1 MRGKMPVGIDDF
13 GKIREKDYYFVDKT
27 DFIRQLIDGHSDVTL
42 ITRPRRFGKTLTL
55 SMLEWFFS
63 IEKSNLAKPLFEG
76 LSIEKAGNSYM
87 QEQGRYPVIF
97 LSLKDIKNP
106 SWHTWPR
113 MLDFIRFYFAQ
124 IYVKYQYLAD
134 SDKVDENSKRLF
146 QRIVHAEATEDE
158 LTYSLTGLMKMMYAH
173 YGKKVILL
181 IDEYDVP
188 IQQSWENGYYTGC
201 IGFMRQF
208 LSSALKTNDTLEFA
222 VLTGVLRVAK
232 ESIFSGLN
240 NLDVCTVTSPK
251 YSDVFGF
258 TQQEVHKMAYD
269 FGEADKLPEIQ
280 KWYDGYYF
288 ATQDI
293 YNPWSVNNYFK
304 QHGEAEAYWVNTS
317 GNDII
322 HTLLAQAD
330 EERWE
335 ELRALLTGGT
345 VQAVLQEGVIY
356 NTIGENSSD
365 LYTLLLQT
373 GYLKAIG
380 SMKIDDTRIY
390 ELAIPNR
397 EIRSLFQSEI
407 MRGVDR
413 SYGMVSFYKMGL
425 ALQQGNAETFQRILQ
440 GILRRAVSAHDAAKP
455 ESFYHGLMLGCALF
469 YEKDYRVRS
478 NRESGYGRFD
488 LAMLPKHVSLP
499 GVIMEFKAVKAEEE
513 LEQAAQ
519 EACQQIE
526 TKAYVTE
533 LESAGCPHI
542 WYYGIAFC
550 KKHVLIRMG

>member
-1 MRGKMPVGIDDF
+1 MQRVMPIGTEF
-13 GKIREKDYYFVDKT
+13 FAKLRENHYYFVDKT
-27 DFIRQLIDGHSDVTL
+27 TFLSEFFRGHADVTL
-42 ITRPRRFGKTLTL
+42 ITRPRRFGKTLLL
-55 SMLEWFFS
+55 SMTQQFLD
-63 IEKSNLAKPLFEG
+63 IEGAEEHRQLFEG
-76 LSIEKAGNSYM
+76 LQVMDDPIAM
-87 QEQGRYPVIF
+87 AEQGTRPVVFVTLRDWEAGTWADMQTTVAWHFGMLYGHFSF
-97 LSLKDIKNP
+97 LQEDPMEPTERRTFETILQGDAPMSALGQAFSLL
-106 SWHTWPR
+106 SH
-113 MLDFIRFYFAQ
+113 L
-124 IYVKYQYLAD
+124 LA
-134 SDKVDENSKRLF
+134 
-146 QRIVHAEATEDE
+146 
-158 LTYSLTGLMKMMYAH
+158 AH
-173 YGKKVILL
+173 YGRKVVLL
-181 IDEYDVP
+181 IDEYDAP
-188 IQQSWENGYYTGC
+188 LQCAWSHGYYEEA
-201 IGFMRQF
+201 IGWYRTLF
-208 LSSALKTNDTLEFA
+208 SSAVKANPALDFSMR
-222 VLTGVLRVAK
+222 TGVLRIAK

-240 NLDVCTVTSPK
+240 NLEVSTVFRGGFADVCGYTKEEVQKIAQDLGMENKIPEL
-251 YSDVFGF
+251 
-258 TQQEVHKMAYD
+258 TQ
-269 FGEADKLPEIQ
+269 
-280 KWYDGYYF
+280 WYDGYNF
-288 ATQDI
+288 QGTEI

>member
-1 MRGKMPVGIDDF
+1 MQRVMPIGTEF
-13 GKIREKDYYFVDKT
+13 FAKLRENHYYFVDKT
-27 DFIRQLIDGHSDVTL
+27 TFLSEFFRGHADVTL
-42 ITRPRRFGKTLTL
+42 ITRPRRFGKTLLL
-55 SMLEWFFS
+55 SMTQQFLD
-63 IEKSNLAKPLFEG
+63 IEGAEEHRQLFEG
-76 LSIEKAGNSYM
+76 LQVMDDPIAM
-87 QEQGRYPVIF
+87 AEQGTRPVVFVTLRDWEAGTWADMQTTVAWHFGMLYGHFSF
-97 LSLKDIKNP
+97 LQEDPMEPTERRTFETILQGDAPMSALGQAFSLL
-106 SWHTWPR
+106 SH
-113 MLDFIRFYFAQ
+113 L
-124 IYVKYQYLAD
+124 LA
-134 SDKVDENSKRLF
+134 
-146 QRIVHAEATEDE
+146 
-158 LTYSLTGLMKMMYAH
+158 AH
-173 YGKKVILL
+173 YGRKVVLL
-181 IDEYDVP
+181 IDEYDAP
-188 IQQSWENGYYTGC
+188 LQCAWSHGYYEEA
-201 IGFMRQF
+201 IGWYRTLF
-208 LSSALKTNDTLEFA
+208 SSALKSNPALDFSI
-222 VLTGVLRVAK
+222 LTGVLRIAK

-240 NLDVCTVTSPK
+240 NLEVSTVFRGGFADVCGYTKEEVQKIAQDLGMENKIPEL
-251 YSDVFGF
+251 
-258 TQQEVHKMAYD
+258 TQ
-269 FGEADKLPEIQ
+269 
-280 KWYDGYYF
+280 WYDGYNF
-288 ATQDI
+288 QGTEI

-478 NRESGYGRFD
+478 NRESGYGRFA

>member
-1 MRGKMPVGIDDF
+1 MQRVMPIGTEF
-13 GKIREKDYYFVDKT
+13 FAKLRENHYYFVDKT
-27 DFIRQLIDGHSDVTL
+27 TFLSEFFRGHADVTL
-42 ITRPRRFGKTLTL
+42 ITRPRRFGKTLLL
-55 SMLEWFFS
+55 SMTQQFLD
-63 IEKSNLAKPLFEG
+63 IEGAEEHRQLFEG
-76 LSIEKAGNSYM
+76 LQVMDDPIAM
-87 QEQGRYPVIF
+87 AEQGTRPVVFVTLRDWEAGTWADMQTTVAWHFGMLYGHFSF
-97 LSLKDIKNP
+97 LQEDPMEPTERRTFETILQGDAPMSALGQAFSLL
-106 SWHTWPR
+106 SH
-113 MLDFIRFYFAQ
+113 L
-124 IYVKYQYLAD
+124 LA
-134 SDKVDENSKRLF
+134 
-146 QRIVHAEATEDE
+146 
-158 LTYSLTGLMKMMYAH
+158 AH
-173 YGKKVILL
+173 YGRKVVLL
-181 IDEYDVP
+181 IDEYDAP
-188 IQQSWENGYYTGC
+188 LQCAWSHGYYEEA
-201 IGFMRQF
+201 IGWYRTLF
-208 LSSALKTNDTLEFA
+208 SSALKSNPALDFSI
-222 VLTGVLRVAK
+222 LTGVLRIAK

-240 NLDVCTVTSPK
+240 NLEVSTVFRGGFADVCGYTKEEVQKIAQDLGMENKIPEL
-251 YSDVFGF
+251 
-258 TQQEVHKMAYD
+258 TQ
-269 FGEADKLPEIQ
+269 
-280 KWYDGYYF
+280 WYDGYNF
-288 ATQDI
+288 QGTEI

-499 GVIMEFKAVKAEEE
+499 GVIMEFRAVKAEEE

>member
-1 MRGKMPVGIDDF
+1 MQRVMPIGTEF
-13 GKIREKDYYFVDKT
+13 FAKLRENHYYFVDKT
-27 DFIRQLIDGHSDVTL
+27 TFLSEFFRGHADVTL
-42 ITRPRRFGKTLTL
+42 ITRPRRFGKTLLL
-55 SMLEWFFS
+55 SMTQQFLD
-63 IEKSNLAKPLFEG
+63 IEGAEEHRQLFEG
-76 LSIEKAGNSYM
+76 LQVMDDPIAM
-87 QEQGRYPVIF
+87 AEQGTRPVVFVTLRDWEAGTWADMQTTVAWHFGMLYGHFSF
-97 LSLKDIKNP
+97 LQEDSMEPTERRTFETILQGDAPMSALGQAFSLL
-106 SWHTWPR
+106 SH
-113 MLDFIRFYFAQ
+113 L
-124 IYVKYQYLAD
+124 LA
-134 SDKVDENSKRLF
+134 
-146 QRIVHAEATEDE
+146 
-158 LTYSLTGLMKMMYAH
+158 AH
-173 YGKKVILL
+173 YGRKVVLL
-181 IDEYDVP
+181 IDEYDAP
-188 IQQSWENGYYTGC
+188 LQCAWSHGYYEEA
-201 IGFMRQF
+201 IGWYRTLF
-208 LSSALKTNDTLEFA
+208 SSALKSNPALDFSI
-222 VLTGVLRVAK
+222 LTGVLRIAK

-240 NLDVCTVTSPK
+240 NLEVSTVFRGGFADVCGYTKEEVQKISQDLGMENKIPEL
-251 YSDVFGF
+251 
-258 TQQEVHKMAYD
+258 TQ
-269 FGEADKLPEIQ
+269 
-280 KWYDGYYF
+280 WYDGYNF
-288 ATQDI
+288 QGTEI

-499 GVIMEFKAVKAEEE
+499 GVIMEFRAVKAEEE

>member
-1 MRGKMPVGIDDF
+1 MQRVMPIGTEF
-13 GKIREKDYYFVDKT
+13 FAKLRENHYYFVDKT
-27 DFIRQLIDGHSDVTL
+27 TFLSEFFRGHADVTL
-42 ITRPRRFGKTLTL
+42 ITRPRRFGKTLLL
-55 SMLEWFFS
+55 SMTQQFLD
-63 IEKSNLAKPLFEG
+63 IEGAEEHRQLFEG
-76 LSIEKAGNSYM
+76 LQVMDDPIAM
-87 QEQGRYPVIF
+87 AEQGTRPVVFVTLRDWEAGTWADMQTTVAWHFGMLYGHFSF
-97 LSLKDIKNP
+97 LQEDPMEPTERRTFETILQGDAPMSALGQAFSLL
-106 SWHTWPR
+106 SH
-113 MLDFIRFYFAQ
+113 L
-124 IYVKYQYLAD
+124 LA
-134 SDKVDENSKRLF
+134 
-146 QRIVHAEATEDE
+146 
-158 LTYSLTGLMKMMYAH
+158 AH
-173 YGKKVILL
+173 YGRKVVLL
-181 IDEYDVP
+181 IDEYDAP
-188 IQQSWENGYYTGC
+188 LQCAWSHGYYEEA
-201 IGFMRQF
+201 IGWYRTLF
-208 LSSALKTNDTLEFA
+208 SSALKSNPALDFSI
-222 VLTGVLRVAK
+222 LTGVLRIAK

-240 NLDVCTVTSPK
+240 NLEVSTVFSGGFADVCGYTKEEVQKIAQDLGMENKIPEL
-251 YSDVFGF
+251 
-258 TQQEVHKMAYD
+258 TQ
-269 FGEADKLPEIQ
+269 
-280 KWYDGYYF
+280 WYDGYNF
-288 ATQDI
+288 QGTEI

>member
-1 MRGKMPVGIDDF
+1 MQRVMPIGTEF
-13 GKIREKDYYFVDKT
+13 FAKLRENHYYFVDKT
-27 DFIRQLIDGHSDVTL
+27 TFLSEFFRGHADVTL
-42 ITRPRRFGKTLTL
+42 ITRPRRFGKTLLL
-55 SMLEWFFS
+55 SMTQQFLD
-63 IEKSNLAKPLFEG
+63 IEGAEEHRQLFEG
-76 LSIEKAGNSYM
+76 LQVMDDPIAM
-87 QEQGRYPVIF
+87 AEQGTRPVVFVTLRDWEAGTWADMQTTVAWHFGMLYGHFSF
-97 LSLKDIKNP
+97 LQEDPMEPTERRTFETILQGDAPMSALGQAFSLL
-106 SWHTWPR
+106 SH
-113 MLDFIRFYFAQ
+113 L
-124 IYVKYQYLAD
+124 LA
-134 SDKVDENSKRLF
+134 
-146 QRIVHAEATEDE
+146 
-158 LTYSLTGLMKMMYAH
+158 AH
-173 YGKKVILL
+173 YGRKVVLL
-181 IDEYDVP
+181 IDEYDAP
-188 IQQSWENGYYTGC
+188 LQCAWSHGYYEEA
-201 IGFMRQF
+201 IGWYRTLF
-208 LSSALKTNDTLEFA
+208 SSALKSNPALDFSI
-222 VLTGVLRVAK
+222 LTGVLRIAK

-240 NLDVCTVTSPK
+240 NLEVSTVFRGGFADVCGYTKEEVQKIAQDLGMENKIPEL
-251 YSDVFGF
+251 
-258 TQQEVHKMAYD
+258 TQ
-269 FGEADKLPEIQ
+269 
-280 KWYDGYYF
+280 WYDGYNF
-288 ATQDI
+288 QGTEI
-293 YNPWSVNNYFK
+293 YNPWSANNYFK

-499 GVIMEFKAVKAEEE
+499 GVIMEFRAVKAEEE

>member
-1 MRGKMPVGIDDF
+1 MEPT
-13 GKIREKDYYFVDKT
+13 E
-27 DFIRQLIDGHSDVTL
+27 
-42 ITRPRRFGKTLTL
+42 RRTFETIIQGDAPMSALGQAFSLL
-55 SMLEWFFS
+55 SHL
-63 IEKSNLAKPLFEG
+63 LA
-76 LSIEKAGNSYM
+76 
-87 QEQGRYPVIF
+87 
-97 LSLKDIKNP
+97 
-106 SWHTWPR
+106 
-113 MLDFIRFYFAQ
+113 
-124 IYVKYQYLAD
+124 
-134 SDKVDENSKRLF
+134 
-146 QRIVHAEATEDE
+146 
-158 LTYSLTGLMKMMYAH
+158 AH
-173 YGKKVILL
+173 YGRKVVLL
-181 IDEYDVP
+181 IDEYDAP
-188 IQQSWENGYYTGC
+188 LQCAWSHGYYEEA
-201 IGFMRQF
+201 IGWYRTLF
-208 LSSALKTNDTLEFA
+208 SSALKSNPALDFSI
-222 VLTGVLRVAK
+222 LTGVLRIAK

-240 NLDVCTVTSPK
+240 NLEVSTVFRGGFADVCGYTKEEVQKIAQDLGMENKIPEL
-251 YSDVFGF
+251 
-258 TQQEVHKMAYD
+258 TQ
-269 FGEADKLPEIQ
+269 
-280 KWYDGYYF
+280 WYDGYNF
-288 ATQDI
+288 QGTEI
-293 YNPWSVNNYFK
+293 YNPWSANNYFK

-499 GVIMEFKAVKAEEE
+499 GVIMEFRAVKAEEE

>member
-1 MRGKMPVGIDDF
+1 MQRVMPIGTEF
-13 GKIREKDYYFVDKT
+13 FAKLRENHYYFVDKT
-27 DFIRQLIDGHSDVTL
+27 TFLSEFFRGHADVTL
-42 ITRPRRFGKTLTL
+42 ITRPRRFGKTLLL
-55 SMLEWFFS
+55 SMTQQFLD
-63 IEKSNLAKPLFEG
+63 IEGAEEHRQLFEG
-76 LSIEKAGNSYM
+76 LQVMDDPIAM
-87 QEQGRYPVIF
+87 AEQGTRPVVFVTLRDWEAGTWADMQTTVAWHFGMLYGHFSF
-97 LSLKDIKNP
+97 LQEDPMEPTERRTFETILQGDAPMSALGQAFSLL
-106 SWHTWPR
+106 SH
-113 MLDFIRFYFAQ
+113 L
-124 IYVKYQYLAD
+124 LA
-134 SDKVDENSKRLF
+134 
-146 QRIVHAEATEDE
+146 
-158 LTYSLTGLMKMMYAH
+158 AH
-173 YGKKVILL
+173 YGRKVVLL
-181 IDEYDVP
+181 IDEYDAP
-188 IQQSWENGYYTGC
+188 LQCAWSHGYYEEA
-201 IGFMRQF
+201 IGWYRTLF
-208 LSSALKTNDTLEFA
+208 SSALKSNPALDFSI
-222 VLTGVLRVAK
+222 LTGVLRIAK

-240 NLDVCTVTSPK
+240 NLEVSTVFRGGFADVCGYTKEEVQKIAQDLGMENKIPEL
-251 YSDVFGF
+251 
-258 TQQEVHKMAYD
+258 TQ
-269 FGEADKLPEIQ
+269 
-280 KWYDGYYF
+280 WYDGYNF
-288 ATQDI
+288 QGTEI

>member
-1 MRGKMPVGIDDF
+1 MQRVMPIGTEF
-13 GKIREKDYYFVDKT
+13 FAKLRENHYYFVDKT
-27 DFIRQLIDGHSDVTL
+27 TFLSEFFRGHADVTL
-42 ITRPRRFGKTLTL
+42 ITRPRRFGKTLLL
-55 SMLEWFFS
+55 SMTQQFLD
-63 IEKSNLAKPLFEG
+63 IEGAEEHRQLFEG
-76 LSIEKAGNSYM
+76 LQVMDDPIAM
-87 QEQGRYPVIF
+87 AEQGTRPVVFVTLRDWEAGTWADMQTTVAWHFGMLYGHFSF
-97 LSLKDIKNP
+97 LQEDPMEPTERRTFETILQGDAPMSALGQAFSLL
-106 SWHTWPR
+106 SH
-113 MLDFIRFYFAQ
+113 L
-124 IYVKYQYLAD
+124 LA
-134 SDKVDENSKRLF
+134 
-146 QRIVHAEATEDE
+146 
-158 LTYSLTGLMKMMYAH
+158 AH
-173 YGKKVILL
+173 YGRKVVLL
-181 IDEYDVP
+181 IDEYDAP
-188 IQQSWENGYYTGC
+188 LQCAWSHGYYEEA
-201 IGFMRQF
+201 IGWYRTLF
-208 LSSALKTNDTLEFA
+208 SSALKSNPALDFSI
-222 VLTGVLRVAK
+222 LTGVLRIAK

-240 NLDVCTVTSPK
+240 NLEVSTVFRGGFADVCGYTKEEVQKIAQDLGMENKIPEL
-251 YSDVFGF
+251 
-258 TQQEVHKMAYD
+258 TQ
-269 FGEADKLPEIQ
+269 
-280 KWYDGYYF
+280 WYDGYNF
-288 ATQDI
+288 QGTEI

-478 NRESGYGRFD
+478 NRESGYGRFA

-542 WYYGIAFC
+542 WCYGIAFC

>member
-1 MRGKMPVGIDDF
+1 MQRVMPIGTESF
-13 GKIREKDYYFVDKT
+13 AKLRENHYYFVDKT
-27 DFIRQLIDGHSDVTL
+27 TFLSEFFRGHADVTL
-42 ITRPRRFGKTLTL
+42 ITRPRRFGKTLLL
-55 SMLEWFFS
+55 SMTQQFLD
-63 IEKSNLAKPLFEG
+63 IEGAEEHRQLFEG
-76 LSIEKAGNSYM
+76 LQVMDDPIAM
-87 QEQGRYPVIF
+87 AEQGTRPVVFVTLRDWEAGTWADMQTTVAWHFGMLYGHFSF
-97 LSLKDIKNP
+97 LQEDSMEPTERRTFETILQGDAPMSALGQAFSLL
-106 SWHTWPR
+106 SH
-113 MLDFIRFYFAQ
+113 L
-124 IYVKYQYLAD
+124 LA
-134 SDKVDENSKRLF
+134 
-146 QRIVHAEATEDE
+146 
-158 LTYSLTGLMKMMYAH
+158 AH
-173 YGKKVILL
+173 YGRKVVLL
-181 IDEYDVP
+181 IDEYDAP
-188 IQQSWENGYYTGC
+188 LQCAWSHGYYEEA
-201 IGFMRQF
+201 IGWYRTLF
-208 LSSALKTNDTLEFA
+208 SSALKSNPALDFSI
-222 VLTGVLRVAK
+222 LTGVLRIAK

-240 NLDVCTVTSPK
+240 NLEVSTVFRGGFADVCGYTKEEVQKIAQDLGMENKIPEL
-251 YSDVFGF
+251 
-258 TQQEVHKMAYD
+258 TQ
-269 FGEADKLPEIQ
+269 
-280 KWYDGYYF
+280 WYDGYNF
-288 ATQDI
+288 QGTEI

-499 GVIMEFKAVKAEEE
+499 GVIMEFRAVKAEEE

>member
-1 MRGKMPVGIDDF
+1 MQRVMPIGTESF
-13 GKIREKDYYFVDKT
+13 AKLRENHYYFVDKT
-27 DFIRQLIDGHSDVTL
+27 TFLSEFFRGHADVTL
-42 ITRPRRFGKTLTL
+42 ITRPRRFGKTLLL
-55 SMLEWFFS
+55 SMTQQFLD
-63 IEKSNLAKPLFEG
+63 IEGAEEHRQLFEG
-76 LSIEKAGNSYM
+76 LQVMDDPIAM
-87 QEQGRYPVIF
+87 AEQGTRPVVFVTLRDWEAGTWADMQTTVAWHFGMLYGHFSF
-97 LSLKDIKNP
+97 LQEDSMEPTERRTFETILQGDAPMSALGQAFSLL
-106 SWHTWPR
+106 SH
-113 MLDFIRFYFAQ
+113 L
-124 IYVKYQYLAD
+124 LA
-134 SDKVDENSKRLF
+134 
-146 QRIVHAEATEDE
+146 
-158 LTYSLTGLMKMMYAH
+158 AH
-173 YGKKVILL
+173 YGRKVVLL
-181 IDEYDVP
+181 IDEYDAP
-188 IQQSWENGYYTGC
+188 LQCAWSHGYYEEA
-201 IGFMRQF
+201 IGWYRTLF
-208 LSSALKTNDTLEFA
+208 SSALKSNPALDFSI
-222 VLTGVLRVAK
+222 LTGVLRIAK

-240 NLDVCTVTSPK
+240 NLEVSTVFRGGFADVCGYTKEEVQKISQDLGMENKIPEL
-251 YSDVFGF
+251 
-258 TQQEVHKMAYD
+258 TQ
-269 FGEADKLPEIQ
+269 
-280 KWYDGYYF
+280 WYDGYNF
-288 ATQDI
+288 QGTEI

-499 GVIMEFKAVKAEEE
+499 GVIMEFRAVKAEEE

>member
-1 MRGKMPVGIDDF
+1 MQRVMPIGTEF
-13 GKIREKDYYFVDKT
+13 FAKLRENHYYFVDKT
-27 DFIRQLIDGHSDVTL
+27 TFLSEFFRGHADVTL
-42 ITRPRRFGKTLTL
+42 ITRPRRFGKTLLL
-55 SMLEWFFS
+55 SMTQQFLD
-63 IEKSNLAKPLFEG
+63 IEGAEEHRQLFEG
-76 LSIEKAGNSYM
+76 LQVMDDPIAM
-87 QEQGRYPVIF
+87 AEQGTRPVVFVTLRDWEAGTWADMQTTVAWHFGMLYGHFSF
-97 LSLKDIKNP
+97 LQEDPMEPTERRTFETILQGDAPMSALGQAFSLL
-106 SWHTWPR
+106 SH
-113 MLDFIRFYFAQ
+113 L
-124 IYVKYQYLAD
+124 LA
-134 SDKVDENSKRLF
+134 
-146 QRIVHAEATEDE
+146 
-158 LTYSLTGLMKMMYAH
+158 AH
-173 YGKKVILL
+173 YGRKVVLL
-181 IDEYDVP
+181 IDEYDAP
-188 IQQSWENGYYTGC
+188 LQCAWSHGYYEEA
-201 IGFMRQF
+201 IGWYRTLF
-208 LSSALKTNDTLEFA
+208 SSALKSNPALDFSI
-222 VLTGVLRVAK
+222 LTGVLRIAK

-240 NLDVCTVTSPK
+240 NLEVSTVFRGGFADVCGYTK
-251 YSDVFGF
+251 E
-258 TQQEVHKMAYD
+258 EV
-269 FGEADKLPEIQ
+269 Q
-280 KWYDGYYF
+280 KIAQDLGMENKIAELTRWCDGYNF
-288 ATQDI
+288 QGAEV
-293 YNPWSVNNYFK
+293 YNRGSVNNYFK

>member
-1 MRGKMPVGIDDF
+1 MQRVMPIGTEF
-13 GKIREKDYYFVDKT
+13 FAKLRENHYYFVDKT
-27 DFIRQLIDGHSDVTL
+27 TFLSEFFRGHADVTL
-42 ITRPRRFGKTLTL
+42 ITRPRRFGKTLLL
-55 SMLEWFFS
+55 SMTQQFLD
-63 IEKSNLAKPLFEG
+63 IEGAEEHRQLFEG
-76 LSIEKAGNSYM
+76 LQVMDDPIAM
-87 QEQGRYPVIF
+87 AEQGTRPVVFVNLRDWEAGTWADMQTTVAWHFGMLYGHFSF
-97 LSLKDIKNP
+97 LQEDPMEPTERRTFETILQGDAPMSALGQAFSLL
-106 SWHTWPR
+106 SH
-113 MLDFIRFYFAQ
+113 L
-124 IYVKYQYLAD
+124 LA
-134 SDKVDENSKRLF
+134 
-146 QRIVHAEATEDE
+146 
-158 LTYSLTGLMKMMYAH
+158 AH
-173 YGKKVILL
+173 YGRKVVLL
-181 IDEYDVP
+181 IDEYDAP
-188 IQQSWENGYYTGC
+188 LQCAWSHGYYEEA
-201 IGFMRQF
+201 IGWYRTLF
-208 LSSALKTNDTLEFA
+208 SSALKSNPALDFSI
-222 VLTGVLRVAK
+222 LTGVLRIAK

-240 NLDVCTVTSPK
+240 NLEVSTVFRGGFADVCGYTKEEVQKIAQDLGMENKIPEL
-251 YSDVFGF
+251 
-258 TQQEVHKMAYD
+258 TQ
-269 FGEADKLPEIQ
+269 
-280 KWYDGYYF
+280 WYDGYDF
-288 ATQDI
+288 QGTEI

-499 GVIMEFKAVKAEEE
+499 GVIMEFKAVKVEEE

>member
-1 MRGKMPVGIDDF
+1 MQRVMPIGTEF
-13 GKIREKDYYFVDKT
+13 FAKLRENHYYFVDKT
-27 DFIRQLIDGHSDVTL
+27 TFLSEFFRGHADVTL
-42 ITRPRRFGKTLTL
+42 ITRPRRFGKTLLL
-55 SMLEWFFS
+55 SMTQQFLA
-63 IEKSNLAKPLFEG
+63 IEGAEEHRQLFEG
-76 LSIEKAGNSYM
+76 LQVMDDPIAM
-87 QEQGRYPVIF
+87 AEQGTRPVVFVTLRDWEAGTWADMQTTVAWHFGMLYGHFSF
-97 LSLKDIKNP
+97 LQEDPMEPTERRTFETILQGDAPMSALGQAFSLL
-106 SWHTWPR
+106 SH
-113 MLDFIRFYFAQ
+113 L
-124 IYVKYQYLAD
+124 LA
-134 SDKVDENSKRLF
+134 
-146 QRIVHAEATEDE
+146 
-158 LTYSLTGLMKMMYAH
+158 AH
-173 YGKKVILL
+173 YGRKVVLL
-181 IDEYDVP
+181 IDEYDAP
-188 IQQSWENGYYTGC
+188 LQCAWSHGYYEEA
-201 IGFMRQF
+201 IGWYRTLF
-208 LSSALKTNDTLEFA
+208 SSAMKSNPALDFSI
-222 VLTGVLRVAK
+222 LTGVLRIAK

-240 NLDVCTVTSPK
+240 NLEVSTVFRGGFADVCGYTKEEVQKIAQDLGMENKIPEL
-251 YSDVFGF
+251 
-258 TQQEVHKMAYD
+258 TQ
-269 FGEADKLPEIQ
+269 
-280 KWYDGYYF
+280 WYDGYNF
-288 ATQDI
+288 QGTEI

>member
-1 MRGKMPVGIDDF
+1 MQRVMPIGTEF
-13 GKIREKDYYFVDKT
+13 FAKLRENHYYFVDKT
-27 DFIRQLIDGHSDVTL
+27 TFLSEFFRGHADVTL
-42 ITRPRRFGKTLTL
+42 ITRPRRFGKTLLL
-55 SMLEWFFS
+55 SMTQQFLD
-63 IEKSNLAKPLFEG
+63 IEGAEEHRQLFEG
-76 LSIEKAGNSYM
+76 LQVMDDPIAM
-87 QEQGRYPVIF
+87 AEQGTRPVVFVTLRDWEAGTWADMQTTVAWHFGMLYGHFSF
-97 LSLKDIKNP
+97 LQEDPMEPTERRTFETILQGDAPMSALGQAFSLL
-106 SWHTWPR
+106 SH
-113 MLDFIRFYFAQ
+113 L
-124 IYVKYQYLAD
+124 LA
-134 SDKVDENSKRLF
+134 
-146 QRIVHAEATEDE
+146 
-158 LTYSLTGLMKMMYAH
+158 AH
-173 YGKKVILL
+173 YGRKVVLL
-181 IDEYDVP
+181 IDEYDAP
-188 IQQSWENGYYTGC
+188 LQCAWSHGYYEEA
-201 IGFMRQF
+201 IGWYRTLF
-208 LSSALKTNDTLEFA
+208 SSALKSNPALDFSI
-222 VLTGVLRVAK
+222 LTGVLRIAK

-240 NLDVCTVTSPK
+240 NLEVSTVFRGGFADVCGYTKEEVQKIAQDLGMENKIPEL
-251 YSDVFGF
+251 
-258 TQQEVHKMAYD
+258 TQ
-269 FGEADKLPEIQ
+269 
-280 KWYDGYYF
+280 WYDGYNF
-288 ATQDI
+288 QGTEI

-365 LYTLLLQT
+365 LYTLLQT

>member
-1 MRGKMPVGIDDF
+1 MQRVMPIGTEFFAKV
-13 GKIREKDYYFVDKT
+13 RENHSYFVDKT
-27 DFIRQLIDGHSDVTL
+27 TFLSEFFRGHADVTL
-42 ITRPRRFGKTLTL
+42 ITRPRRFGKTLLL
-55 SMLEWFFS
+55 SMTQQFLD
-63 IEKSNLAKPLFEG
+63 IEGAEEHRQLFEG
-76 LSIEKAGNSYM
+76 LQVMDDPIAM
-87 QEQGRYPVIF
+87 AEQGTRPVVFVTLRDWEAGTWADMQTTVAWHFGMLYGHFSF
-97 LSLKDIKNP
+97 LQEDPMEPTERRTFETILQGDAPMSALGQAFSLL
-106 SWHTWPR
+106 SH
-113 MLDFIRFYFAQ
+113 L
-124 IYVKYQYLAD
+124 LA
-134 SDKVDENSKRLF
+134 
-146 QRIVHAEATEDE
+146 
-158 LTYSLTGLMKMMYAH
+158 AH
-173 YGKKVILL
+173 YGRKVVLL
-181 IDEYDVP
+181 IDEYDAP
-188 IQQSWENGYYTGC
+188 LQCAWSHGYYEEA
-201 IGFMRQF
+201 IGWYRTLF
-208 LSSALKTNDTLEFA
+208 SSALKSNPALDFSI
-222 VLTGVLRVAK
+222 LTGVLRIAK

-240 NLDVCTVTSPK
+240 NLEVSTVFRGGFADVCGYTKEEVQKIAQDLGMENKIPEL
-251 YSDVFGF
+251 
-258 TQQEVHKMAYD
+258 TQ
-269 FGEADKLPEIQ
+269 
-280 KWYDGYYF
+280 WYDGYNF
-288 ATQDI
+288 QGTEI

-425 ALQQGNAETFQRILQ
+425 ALQQGNAEPFQRILQ

>member
-1 MRGKMPVGIDDF
+1 MQRVMPIGTEF
-13 GKIREKDYYFVDKT
+13 FAKLRENHYYFVDKT
-27 DFIRQLIDGHSDVTL
+27 TFLSEFFRGHADVTL
-42 ITRPRRFGKTLTL
+42 ITRPRRFGKTLLL
-55 SMLEWFFS
+55 SMTQQFLD
-63 IEKSNLAKPLFEG
+63 IEGAEEHRQLFEG
-76 LSIEKAGNSYM
+76 LQVMDDPIAM
-87 QEQGRYPVIF
+87 AEQGTRPVVFVTLRDWEAGTWADMQTTVAWHFGMLYGHFSF
-97 LSLKDIKNP
+97 LQEDPMEPTERRTFETILQGDAPMSALGQAFSLL
-106 SWHTWPR
+106 SH
-113 MLDFIRFYFAQ
+113 L
-124 IYVKYQYLAD
+124 LA
-134 SDKVDENSKRLF
+134 
-146 QRIVHAEATEDE
+146 
-158 LTYSLTGLMKMMYAH
+158 AH
-173 YGKKVILL
+173 YGRKVVLL
-181 IDEYDVP
+181 IDEYDAP
-188 IQQSWENGYYTGC
+188 LQCAWSHGYYEKA
-201 IGFMRQF
+201 IGWYRTLF
-208 LSSALKTNDTLEFA
+208 SSALKSNPALDFSI
-222 VLTGVLRVAK
+222 LTGVLRIAK

-240 NLDVCTVTSPK
+240 NLEVSTVFRGGFADVCGYTKEEVQKIAQDLGMENKIPEL
-251 YSDVFGF
+251 
-258 TQQEVHKMAYD
+258 TQ
-269 FGEADKLPEIQ
+269 
-280 KWYDGYYF
+280 WYDGYNF
-288 ATQDI
+288 QGTEI

>member
-1 MRGKMPVGIDDF
+1 MQRVMPIGTEF
-13 GKIREKDYYFVDKT
+13 FAKLRENHYYFVDKT
-27 DFIRQLIDGHSDVTL
+27 TFLSEFFRGHADVTL
-42 ITRPRRFGKTLTL
+42 ITRPRRFGKTLLL
-55 SMLEWFFS
+55 SMTQQFLD
-63 IEKSNLAKPLFEG
+63 IEGAEEHRQLFEG
-76 LSIEKAGNSYM
+76 LQVMDDPIAM
-87 QEQGRYPVIF
+87 AEQGTRPVVFVTLRDWEAGTWADMQTTVAWHFGMLYGHFSF
-97 LSLKDIKNP
+97 LQEDPMEPTERRTFETILQGDAPMSALGQAFSLL
-106 SWHTWPR
+106 SH
-113 MLDFIRFYFAQ
+113 L
-124 IYVKYQYLAD
+124 LA
-134 SDKVDENSKRLF
+134 
-146 QRIVHAEATEDE
+146 
-158 LTYSLTGLMKMMYAH
+158 AH
-173 YGKKVILL
+173 YGRKVVLL
-181 IDEYDVP
+181 IDEYDAP
-188 IQQSWENGYYTGC
+188 LQCAWSHGYYEEA
-201 IGFMRQF
+201 IGWYRTLF
-208 LSSALKTNDTLEFA
+208 SSALKSNPALDFSI
-222 VLTGVLRVAK
+222 LTGVLRIAK

-240 NLDVCTVTSPK
+240 NLEVSTVFRGGFADVCGYTKEEVQKIAQDLGMENKIPEL
-251 YSDVFGF
+251 
-258 TQQEVHKMAYD
+258 TQ
-269 FGEADKLPEIQ
+269 
-280 KWYDGYYF
+280 WYDGYNF
-288 ATQDI
+288 QGTEI

-533 LESAGCPHI
+533 LESVGCPHI